1 MGQGPEIQVEFVL
14 NSNKTL
20 GILPWWCLID
30 LSPIISSANGRF
42 RPYDFSRLLQS
53 HCLFM
58 WPHFFT
64 EAQWWESTCTSA
76 ICFCSYVSSTYNVF
90 FLSVF
95 WNPIVL
101 FILATFPIELFPGAF
116 DPVFFH
122 PTPWKWLS
130 SISCRW
136 ALCNNQAIF
145 PTRPWAGPLTT
156 WYHCCVSFRFCVW
169 MLVLELCSF
178 V

>member
-1 MGQGPEIQVEFVL
+1 MGQGPEIQVELVL

-90 FLSVF
+90 FPLCFLKSHSLVYFGHISDRALSRSL
-95 WNPIVL
+95 WPSLLPSRLPENDCL
-101 FILATFPIELFPGAF
+101 LFPA
-116 DPVFFH
+116 DE
-122 PTPWKWLS
+122 
-130 SISCRW
+130 
-136 ALCNNQAIF
+136 LCVIIKQSF
-145 PTRPWAGPLTT
+145 PLD
-156 WYHCCVSFRFCVW
+156 
-169 MLVLELCSF
+169 LELGPWLHGITAA
-178 V
+178 